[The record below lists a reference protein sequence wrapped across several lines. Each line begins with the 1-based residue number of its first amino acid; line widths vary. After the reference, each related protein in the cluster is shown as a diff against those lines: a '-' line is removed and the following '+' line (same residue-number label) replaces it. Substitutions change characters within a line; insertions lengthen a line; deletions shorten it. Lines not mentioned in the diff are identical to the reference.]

1 MRYFETYTFI
11 LRATQSAKK
20 VQYRHVNDF
29 WLNVIYTEI
38 YHLEKLFEY
47 LIFLSRYNLV
57 IDLLTSPKFLRFGG
71 CYIRVFFTLIT
82 TLLS

>member
-47 LIFLSRYNLV
+47 LIFLSRYNLLSL
-57 IDLLTSPKFLRFGG
+57 IFRPLPNFWDLGAA
-71 CYIRVFFTLIT
+71 I
-82 TLLS
+82 